1 MQPKSNL
8 FTSSL
13 PQEFL
18 DLGFLKDHKSRIN
31 RVTGTSV
38 NGVPLDQAMILD
50 CLKTIPSSQTGR
62 WSLVGDHPQVHPPP
76 SDFDTIYLDLLGQ
89 FPVPAD
95 NIPLSEIIAFHKRH
109 REDLIEFRNSLAEL
123 SQKLTAT
130 RSEPAIRD
138 LVKDN
143 VQTKL
148 DDIEHHL
155 NRSIGSKI
163 LEAASIGISV
173 PGAAI
178 AALLSA
184 LGLPAGAAF
193 FVGNS
198 TRLSFAKSLVS
209 SRKLAPDC
217 HYVLD
222 AHKAGLFGQRWRS
235 TVFFLP
241 T

>member
-1 MQPKSNL
+1 MQPKSNF
-8 FTSSL
+8 FTTPL

-18 DLGFLKDHKSRIN
+18 DTGFLRDHKSKIDRL
-31 RVTGTSV
+31 TGTSF

-50 CLKTIPSSQTGR
+50 CLKAIPSSQSGR
-62 WSLVGDHPQVHPPP
+62 WSLVGDHPPVEPLP

-95 NIPLSEIIAFHKRH
+95 GVPLSEIIAFHRKH
-109 REDLIEFRNSLAEL
+109 REDLIEFRNSLADL
-123 SQKLTAT
+123 SQKLVTAE
-130 RSEPAIRD
+130 SEPAVRD
-138 LVKDN
+138 LVKDT
-143 VQTKL
+143 VQAKL
-148 DDIEHHL
+148 DDIEFHL

-163 LEAASIGISV
+163 LEVASIGVSV

-178 AALLSA
+178 AALMSA

-193 FVGNS
+193 FIGNS

-222 AHKAGLFGQRWRS
+222 AHKAGLFQDRQ
-235 TVFFLP
+235 
-241 T
+241 